1 MLDNPTWNKWHLC
14 SKNFTGCSK
23 FRVRYKIGTLVYGN
37 LVVFTFPKQN
47 PPTAYQ
53 PVLTLRLSSAKLVI
67 DSTRSFSF
75 EARPDCNPLPADFC
89 QNSLYNDVV
98 AAYLTHDGWYSYF
111 MSLLMYGLDN
121 ACRSDTSNIY
131 SSVKHSKH
139 EQYSHYRHIRIH
151 TFPLFV
157 VCVSVATLYECPW
170 TCRCV
175 WWGCVWM
182 RVYFGISLVGIV
194 PSIHH

>member
-1 MLDNPTWNKWHLC
+1 MMNLLQLCSCGSAYRTDYSTEESSDSAWLVLDNPRWNKWHLW
-14 SKNFTGCSK
+14 SKNYTGCSK
-23 FRVRYKIGTLVYGN
+23 FRERYKIGTLVYGN
-37 LVVFTFPKQN
+37 LVFFTFPKQN

-89 QNSLYNDVV
+89 QNLLYNDTDVV

-139 EQYSHYRHIRIH
+139 EHTRTH

-157 VCVSVATLYECPW
+157 VCV
-170 TCRCV
+170 TCGYTIRMPV
-175 WWGCVWM
+175 NV
-182 RVYFGISLVGIV
+182 
-194 PSIHH
+194 